1 MQLAAMP
8 GHLRFLLLASCDL
21 RLVYF
26 RAVARFSDASFRPY
40 SFASLPFGSFAL
52 FNCHGCR
59 GDGCPKVETIGILTK
74 YHFDNIIPPPIYA
87 SEKAPKWRAPLF
99 KFIKI
104 CACATCCLSLRLAAY
119 SPACSLLLIA
129 NYMLCFLLSTN
140 ATPTAEMSPATAKS
154 PSSLLS
160 PVLGDFLLT
169 GAV

>member
-8 GHLRFLLLASCDL
+8 GHLRFLLLAIYCY
-21 RLVYF
+21 VYV

-59 GDGCPKVETIGILTK
+59 GDGCPEVETISILTK
-74 YHFDNIIPPPIYA
+74 YHFDNITPPPIYA

-104 CACATCCLSLRLAAY
+104 C
-119 SPACSLLLIA
+119 
-129 NYMLCFLLSTN
+129 MH
-140 ATPTAEMSPATAKS
+140 
-154 PSSLLS
+154 
-160 PVLGDFLLT
+160 
-169 GAV
+169 